1 MFANQVH
8 RQSDWN
14 RTGEL
19 MKNLFCSLIKSVAS
33 IAFFVTASPL
43 LASETAS
50 MEGWSRVDEGQLA
63 GEPYSLYEKS
73 VDGSSTKAYRAEC
86 VFNASHR
93 EIFEAAMQLVVSPSE
108 APPGQD
114 REVVRTGDDDF
125 VVHTRIDVPL
135 VTDRDINIRIERWQD
150 ESSGSLGLEWH
161 ATSEEG
167 PRPQPGVVRISKAD
181 GFWRFSPLDETR
193 TRVVYQN
200 DTDIGGYVPLWV
212 IGPMLREEA
221 LGQLS
226 VLLRMVEEKQKA
238 RPASGAARS
247 LSSASSER

>member
-1 MFANQVH
+1 
-8 RQSDWN
+8 
-14 RTGEL
+14 
-19 MKNLFCSLIKSVAS
+19 
-33 IAFFVTASPL
+33 
-43 LASETAS
+43 
-50 MEGWSRVDEGQLA
+50 
-63 GEPYSLYEKS
+63 
-73 VDGSSTKAYRAEC
+73 
-86 VFNASHR
+86 
-93 EIFEAAMQLVVSPSE
+93 MQLVVSPSE
-108 APPGQD
+108 APPGQE
-114 REVVRTGDDDF
+114 RELVRTGDNDF

-167 PRPQPGVVRISKAD
+167 PQAQPGVVRISKAD
-181 GFWRFSPLDETR
+181 GFWRFSPIDETR

-238 RPASGAARS
+238 RPAPGAARS
-247 LSSASSER
+247 LSSASSQR

>member
-8 RQSDWN
+8 RRSDWN
-14 RTGEL
+14 RAGGL
-19 MKNLFCSLIKSVAS
+19 MKNFFCSLVTSVA
-33 IAFFVTASPL
+33 ALALFVTASPL
-43 LASETAS
+43 WASEIAS
-50 MEGWSRVDEGQLA
+50 MEDWSRVDEGQLA

-73 VDGSSTKAYRAEC
+73 VEGSSTKAYRAEC

-108 APPGQD
+108 APPGQE
-114 REVVRTGDDDF
+114 RELVRTGDNDF

-167 PRPQPGVVRISKAD
+167 PQAQPGVVRIAKAD
-181 GFWRFSPLDETR
+181 GFWRFSPIDETR
-193 TRVVYQN
+193 TQVVYQN

-226 VLLRMVEEKQKA
+226 VLLRMVEEKENEGTA
-238 RPASGAARS
+238 PGAVGS
-247 LSSASSER
+247 LSSASSDR